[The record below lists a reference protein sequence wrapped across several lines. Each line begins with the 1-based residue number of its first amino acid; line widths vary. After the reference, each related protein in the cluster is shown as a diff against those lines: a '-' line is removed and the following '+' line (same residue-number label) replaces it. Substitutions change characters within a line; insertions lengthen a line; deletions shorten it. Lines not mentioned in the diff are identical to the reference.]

1 MTNPIADSLNRDF
14 PDVRE
19 ELARA
24 FLETQINLLGA
35 AVLPCEE
42 EGLQGLMLQAFDVN
56 ENISPLKVTLFPLTA
71 RSKSSRSWFGAIPW
85 DFYVRIYVEEI
96 PELDEYTT
104 GESLDELFF
113 TTLSTHQNSGANLIA
128 FVLDSLRDEFG
139 LQLTLCASSTD

>member
-71 RSKSSRSWFGAIPW
+71 RSKSWFGAIPW

-96 PELDEYTT
+96 PELEEYTT
-104 GESLDELFF
+104 DESLDELFF
-113 TTLSTHQNSGANLIA
+113 TTLSTHQKCGADLIA
-128 FVLDSLRDEFG
+128 FVLNSLRDEFG

>member
-96 PELDEYTT
+96 PELEEYTT
-104 GESLDELFF
+104 DESLDELFF
-113 TTLSTHQNSGANLIA
+113 TTLSTHQNSGADLIA
-128 FVLDSLRDEFG
+128 FVLNSLRDEFG

>member
-1 MTNPIADSLNRDF
+1 MTDPIADSLNRDF
-14 PDVRE
+14 PEVRE

-24 FLETQINLLGA
+24 FIETQISLLGA
-35 AVLPCEE
+35 AVLQCEE

-96 PELDEYTT
+96 PELEEYTT
-104 GESLDELFF
+104 DEVLDELFF
-113 TTLSTHQNSGANLIA
+113 TTLSTHQKCGADLIA
-128 FVLDSLRDEFG
+128 FVLNSLRDEFG
-139 LQLTLCASSTD
+139 HQLTLCASSAD

>member
-1 MTNPIADSLNRDF
+1 MTDPIADSLNRDF
-14 PDVRE
+14 PEVRE

-24 FLETQINLLGA
+24 FIETQVSLLGA

-56 ENISPLKVTLFPLTA
+56 ENIGPLKVTLFPLTA

-96 PELDEYTT
+96 PELEEYTT
-104 GESLDELFF
+104 DESLDELFF
-113 TTLSTHQNSGANLIA
+113 TTLSTHQKGGADLIA
-128 FVLDSLRDEFG
+128 FVLNSLRDEFG